1 MSHTHV
7 LLTKDRKKRV
17 NKINGKITA
26 LDFRRGS
33 LSLFRSVLGR
43 IPQEHPK
50 RLWDCCH
57 WRYSKCLDKG
67 LSDLLWLNLWSSWS
81 GERLQ
86 PLFCGTLTICWS
98 PALTCSI
105 LSLLSY
111 PQTLLLPSSPLLP
124 LQSLKAGPPHFLWKI
139 THCQYLTWFWHLL
152 PNLLGFACLVK
163 ADLNEKRLDI
173 LPSPFFFIFAI
184 LLTVHYFCR
193 KHV

>member
-1 MSHTHV
+1 MVKSQPWTSEEEAWVCSGVCLAGFH
-7 LLTKDRKKRV
+7 RS
-17 NKINGKITA
+17 I
-26 LDFRRGS
+26 RRGCGIAVIGGIQNAWTRAWATCS
-33 LSLFRSVLGR
+33 D
-43 IPQEHPK
+43 
-50 RLWDCCH
+50 WT
-57 WRYSKCLDKG
+57 
-67 LSDLLWLNLWSSWS
+67 SDLH
-81 GERLQ
+81 GVE